1 MTPERW
7 EEIARLLKSGPISDN
22 AVIEQLHCG
31 KKTVAQ
37 VRRDLGLPRYRPPA
51 RTWGREDYERL
62 SVPLR
67 GGHRRWRGRFDAYG
81 IPYANRSM
89 TAYRLAFR
97 VHHGRE
103 PVGRVQ
109 STCTYKRCV
118 AGEHLADRPMRQA
131 IADGSLLT
139 ELPAGATFQ
148 GMDLVAIRRCL
159 RGPEPWPELD
169 LREARFAF
177 RFSDPDM
184 SAADLGRRLGL
195 CAETIQRY
203 RTKGVPK
210 C

>member
-7 EEIARLLKSGPISDN
+7 EEIARLLKAGHSDT
-22 AVIEQLHCG
+22 AVIEQLRCG
-31 KKTVAQ
+31 KRTVAE

-51 RTWGREDYERL
+51 RVWGREDYERL
-62 SVPLR
+62 SVPLT
-67 GGHRRWRGRFDAYG
+67 GGHRRWRGRHDEFG
-81 IPYANRSM
+81 IPYANRRM

-97 VHHGRE
+97 VHHGRD

-109 STCTYKRCV
+109 GTCQVKRCV
-118 AGEHLADRPMRQA
+118 AGGHLTDRIMRQA

-139 ELPAGATFQ
+139 ELPAGATFR

-159 RGPEPWPELD
+159 HGPEPWPELD

-184 SAADLGRRLGL
+184 TSAELARRIGL
-195 CAETIQRY
+195 CSETVQRY
-203 RTKGVPK
+203 RKNGAPA